1 MFIITIIR
9 HKKSAIKRKKKAAIY
24 AALNYLIL
32 SNILDSFFNCLLSNF
47 FNAFKSIALI
57 NFWLIELFIILIN

>member
-1 MFIITIIR
+1 M

-24 AALNYLIL
+24 AALIYLIL
-32 SNILDSFFNCLLSNF
+32 FKILDSFFNCLLSNF

-57 NFWLIELFIILIN
+57 NF